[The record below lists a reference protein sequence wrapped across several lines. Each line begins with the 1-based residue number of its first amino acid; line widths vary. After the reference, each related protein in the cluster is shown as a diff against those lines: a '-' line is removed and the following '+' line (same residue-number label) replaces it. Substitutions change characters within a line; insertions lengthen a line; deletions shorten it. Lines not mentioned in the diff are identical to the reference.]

1 MGVFDNFNFG
11 DDKEKEAQVVSHNVD
26 FGEGEVAE
34 NRDDLQRRLGN
45 RQIQLLAIGGTIGTA
60 LFVSIGGA
68 LNKVCHTFDIRSN
81 LVVGLTRFLNR
92 VAQLEPSSHTP
103 STAASWLWST
113 IALLR

>member
-1 MGVFDNFNFG
+1 MGAFDSFTFG
-11 DDKEKEAQVVSHNVD
+11 DSKEKEVQVDVSNNVD

-68 LNKVCHTFDIRSN
+68 LNKVR
-81 LVVGLTRFLNR
+81 
-92 VAQLEPSSHTP
+92 
-103 STAASWLWST
+103 
-113 IALLR
+113 